1 MSSPPLS
8 SVAHELEAELE
19 QSIHLSLIDLE
30 EQLENVNDEKSRLS
44 DIVEQHKRVPSLF
57 YLFPLWIVV

>member
-57 YLFPLWIVV
+57 YLFPL